1 MSAHAEFLRAAAH
14 NDDLAGQIKSDFR
27 KAKLPQKDLRMLEFV
42 EKLTQ
47 APWLIV
53 ESDIA
58 SLREAG
64 FRDVEILHIV
74 LGSSHFNYLNR
85 MADGIG
91 IRFEYK
97 TDIPEFKMHSQAND
111 KDSRSSNLSTPAKRV
126 KRGSAAWI
134 QFPNM
139 SLEHS
144 APDEPR
150 YLFLVMG
157 DNSEAQDLARQ
168 WRRFQLKASPALTVP
183 ERAQLA
189 LYMSALNHC
198 DYSIHWYKK
207 LLARMG
213 ESPEVIDRLEQ
224 GNVPPGLDSLH
235 LQLYAHCHRLTL
247 EPWTSRQEQ
256 IESLLRAGMNDLGV
270 LQLTMLASYM
280 SFENRVALGLGVS
293 IENSQ

>member
-1 MSAHAEFLRAAAH
+1 VSAHAEFLRAASH
-14 NDDLAGQIKSDFR
+14 DGNLAGQIKSDFR
-27 KAKLPQKDLRMLEFV
+27 KAKLAQKDLRMLEFV

-91 IRFEYK
+91 IRFEYM
-97 TDIPEFKMHSQAND
+97 TDIPEFKMHLQTND
-111 KDSRSSNLSTPAKRV
+111 KDSRTTNLSSPAKRV
-126 KRGSAAWI
+126 KRGSGAWI
-134 QFPNM
+134 QFPNI
-139 SLEHS
+139 SLVPS
-144 APDEPR
+144 TPDEPR
-150 YLFLVMG
+150 DLFLVMG
-157 DNSEAQDLARQ
+157 ENPEAQDLARQ
-168 WRRFQLKASPALTVP
+168 WRRFQLKASSALTVL

-198 DYSIHWYKK
+198 DYSIHWFKK
-207 LLARMG
+207 LLARLG
-213 ESPEVIDRLEQ
+213 ESQMVIDRLEQ

-235 LQLYAHCHRLTL
+235 LQLFAHCRRLTL

-256 IESLLRAGMNDLGV
+256 IEGLQRAGMNDLGV
-270 LQLTMLASYM
+270 LQLTMLASYL

-293 IENSQ
+293 IEDCP